1 MLKVILLSAIK
12 KMVYSGGLRA
22 VAESLTFSSGMQRA
36 DKRLSSILYPDA
48 WIRLRGPNC
57 PKKDCSLKVVTRI
70 IPAEIMQVLPFILLI
85 RQQN

>member
-1 MLKVILLSAIK
+1 
-12 KMVYSGGLRA
+12 MVYSGGSHA
-22 VAESLTFSSGMQRA
+22 VAESLTFSLSGMRHA
-36 DKRLSSILYPDA
+36 DEQLSSILYPDT

-70 IPAEIMQVLPFILLI
+70 IPAEIMPVLPFILLI